1 VVTLVRSGTNN
12 HFFPGRSVGAAVRT
26 AENQMGAHPLF
37 GCAPSFADSP
47 ARFPGKFVP
56 NGHARLNKLKGAGRI
71 RGPEKKLR
79 LDFKAIS
86 RHPIGMNLILSTQ
99 NVTLT
104 KAIED
109 HLMVRINKLEHLD
122 RFAIN
127 TRVTLEHDRTKAP
140 ERQFSCSMR
149 VSLPGPDLFAE
160 DAEND
165 LYAAI
170 DLVSKK
176 IEQQI
181 RKRHSKFKARNHK
194 VVARSKRSRQE
205 AGL

>member
-1 VVTLVRSGTNN
+1 
-12 HFFPGRSVGAAVRT
+12 
-26 AENQMGAHPLF
+26 
-37 GCAPSFADSP
+37 
-47 ARFPGKFVP
+47 
-56 NGHARLNKLKGAGRI
+56 
-71 RGPEKKLR
+71 
-79 LDFKAIS
+79 
-86 RHPIGMNLILSTQ
+86 MNMILSTH

-109 HLMVRINKLEHLD
+109 HIISRVGKLEHLD

-127 TRVTLEHDRTKAP
+127 TRVTLEHDKTKAP

-160 DAEND
+160 DVESD

-170 DLVSKK
+170 DLVAKK

-181 RKRHSKFKARNHK
+181 RKRRNKYKARKHK
-194 VVARSKRSRQE
+194 VASRTKRSRQE
-205 AGL
+205 KGL